1 MDLVSRVERQRHW
14 LLTISLVAA
23 SVAVALSW
31 LIREFVALCARQALA
46 GVGGCYAT
54 LTTADAV
61 VRAAA
66 GVAIVTFAA
75 VLLVDVRSE
84 RLQISTITEETGEP

>member
-1 MDLVSRVERQRHW
+1 MDIASRAESERHW
-14 LLTISLVAA
+14 LITISLVAA

-31 LIREFVALCARQALA
+31 LIREFVTLCARQALA

-61 VRAAA
+61 VRAAT

-75 VLLVDVRSE
+75 VLLVDVRTGRLEVLTIAQEESE
-84 RLQISTITEETGEP
+84 S